1 MSDPSDTASDVD
13 FDITAIYIGSI
24 FEMSYPLIL
33 TILWIIFLKGKKRQ
47 KCLCTLFGIFGF
59 IFAINFESFFQKSI
73 LEIFGKRSI
82 IRYIILSLCPGLF
95 EETARYIF
103 LDILLSRGNT
113 HKNISIGYG
122 IGHGGLESVLIG
134 LKLLQDSFEDKT
146 NILEDI
152 NMISCLLSAFERFFA
167 ILIHI
172 SLSILVYK
180 SITDK
185 KKYYYYFLIAILLHN
200 IVDLILLLI
209 KLKIFEIPSYLVE
222 IIISVISTCISLYA
236 GFEYNKLDEEL

>member
-1 MSDPSDTASDVD
+1 MSDLEDTSSDVE
-13 FDITAIYIGSI
+13 FNITAIYIGSI

-33 TILWIIFLKGKKRQ
+33 IILWIIFLKGRKGQ
-47 KCLCTLFGIFGF
+47 KFLCTLFGITGF
-59 IFAINFESFFQKSI
+59 ILAINFENYFQKAI
-73 LEIFGKRSI
+73 LGIFGKRSI

-103 LDILLSRGNT
+103 LDILLSKGYL

-122 IGHGGLESVLIG
+122 IGHGGIESIILG
-134 LKLLQDSFEDKT
+134 LKLFGASFEDKT
-146 NILEDI
+146 DILEDI
-152 NMISCLLSAFERFFA
+152 NLENCLLSAVERFFA

-180 SITDK
+180 SVTDK

-200 IVDLILLLI
+200 IVDLIPLLI
-209 KLKIFEIPSYLVE
+209 ILKIFVLRSYLVE
-222 IIISVISTCISLYA
+222 IIIAAISICISLYA
-236 GFEYNKLDEEL
+236 GFEYNKLDDEL

>member
-1 MSDPSDTASDVD
+1 MSDPNDTSSDVE

-33 TILWIIFLKGKKRQ
+33 IILWIIFLKGKKGQ
-47 KCLCTLFGIFGF
+47 KFLCTLFGIIGF
-59 IFAINFESFFQKSI
+59 ILAINFENYFQKAN
-73 LEIFGKRSI
+73 LEIFGNRSI

-103 LDILLSRGNT
+103 LDILLSKGYN

-122 IGHGGLESVLIG
+122 IGHGGIESISIG
-134 LKLLQDSFEDKT
+134 LQLFGASFKDKT
-146 NILEDI
+146 DILEDI
-152 NMISCLLSAFERFFA
+152 NLENCLLSAVERFFS

-172 SLSILVYK
+172 SLSILVYI
-180 SITDK
+180 SVTDK

-200 IVDLILLLI
+200 IIDLIPLLI
-209 KLKIFEIPSYLVE
+209 QLKIFELRSYLVE
-222 IIISVISTCISLYA
+222 IIIAVISTCISLYA